1 MPGQDAGQQAGRIA
15 PDVVVRI
22 VLDELE
28 AAERERTA
36 IGIAEEQ
43 PVEHASAAR
52 AGGGREQRE
61 LAVLGLEAATEL
73 REVDRAE
80 EPRAAQGTALEALE
94 VVDLD
99 IEPRRAA
106 AMGAAAG
113 DQPGVVVA
121 HVEREPAPHAL
132 AEVQIRS
139 GGGARHGSCP
149 AIPSAT
155 RSAKAAIVKL
165 GFTPTGPGIAAP
177 SAT

>member
-73 REVDRAE
+73 RKSTVPR
-80 EPRAAQGTALEALE
+80 PRAARG
-94 VVDLD
+94 
-99 IEPRRAA
+99 PRWKRSKSSISTSNLAEQRLWA
-106 AMGAAAG
+106 RRPAAG
-113 DQPGVVVA
+113 PVVVA
-121 HVEREPAPHAL
+121 HLEREPAPHAL
-132 AEVQIRS
+132 VEVQIRVAAEPVTAP
-139 GGGARHGSCP
+139 ARDPLRHPVGEGRDREAQGSRR
-149 AIPSAT
+149 A
-155 RSAKAAIVKL
+155 
-165 GFTPTGPGIAAP
+165 GPGIAAP

>member
-80 EPRAAQGTALEALE
+80 GRARLRGPRWKRSKSSISTSN
-94 VVDLD
+94 
-99 IEPRRAA
+99 
-106 AMGAAAG
+106 
-113 DQPGVVVA
+113 
-121 HVEREPAPHAL
+121 L
-132 AEVQIRS
+132 AEQRLW
-139 GGGARHGSCP
+139 ARRP
-149 AIPSAT
+149 ATSPE
-155 RSAKAAIVKL
+155 L
-165 GFTPTGPGIAAP
+165 
-177 SAT
+177 